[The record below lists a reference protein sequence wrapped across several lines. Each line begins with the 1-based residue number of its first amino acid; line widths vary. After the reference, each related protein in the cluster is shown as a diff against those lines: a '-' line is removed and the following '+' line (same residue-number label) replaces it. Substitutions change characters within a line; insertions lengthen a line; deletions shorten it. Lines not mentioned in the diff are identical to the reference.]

1 MESNFRFNNE
11 DDFMEIGETG
21 WVPAGQGTFI
31 NRYNGHILDE
41 LGREYDREGNL
52 IYDPEDNN
60 DNIN

>member
-1 MESNFRFNNE
+1 MDSNFQFNNE

-41 LGREYDREGNL
+41 LGREYDREGKL
-52 IYDPEDNN
+52 IYDPEENN
-60 DNIN
+60 DNSN

>member
-1 MESNFRFNNE
+1 MGNMYQFNNE

-41 LGREYDREGNL
+41 LGREYDENGNI
-52 IYDPEDNN
+52 IYDPEQHKDNE
-60 DNIN
+60 

>member
-60 DNIN
+60 DDIN

>member
-11 DDFMEIGETG
+11 NDFMEIGDTG

-31 NRYNGHILDE
+31 NKYNGHILDE
-41 LGREYDREGNL
+41 LGREFDNKGNL

-60 DNIN
+60 DDLN